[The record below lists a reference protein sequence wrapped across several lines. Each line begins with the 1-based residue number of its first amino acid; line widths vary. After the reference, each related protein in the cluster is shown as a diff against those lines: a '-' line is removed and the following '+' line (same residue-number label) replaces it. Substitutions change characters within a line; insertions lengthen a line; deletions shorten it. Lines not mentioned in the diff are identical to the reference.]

1 MQSRKSSGI
10 FLLGIRELFQNS
22 IPRWEGD
29 KVRETCRQHHDLA
42 LAIVTYSSTTTLYV
56 AGSARGILGDI
67 SADADV
73 GNDHYR
79 YSASPSVDVPPEP
92 QGSHVLG

>member
-1 MQSRKSSGI
+1 MQSRKLSGI

-67 SADADV
+67 SADADD
-73 GNDHYR
+73 GNDTTATR
-79 YSASPSVDVPPEP
+79 RP
-92 QGSHVLG
+92 QVLMFHPNLRGLTY

>member
-67 SADADV
+67 S
-73 GNDHYR
+73 GCR
-79 YSASPSVDVPPEP
+79 RRKRSLPLLGVPKC
-92 QGSHVLG
+92 